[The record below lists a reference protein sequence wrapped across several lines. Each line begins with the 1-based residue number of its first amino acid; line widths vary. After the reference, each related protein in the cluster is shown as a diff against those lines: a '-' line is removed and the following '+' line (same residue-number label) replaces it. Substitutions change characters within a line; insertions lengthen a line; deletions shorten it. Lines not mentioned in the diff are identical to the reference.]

1 MKKYVISVKRVQET
15 TFAFSE
21 KSRELAIRKIKEY
34 ITKCLK
40 NNLSLDDLFE
50 DSKSVFKYKV
60 IKSTP
65 KNKSNVQ

>member
-1 MKKYVISVKRVQET
+1 MKRVQET
-15 TFAFSE
+15 TLAFSE

>member
-15 TFAFSE
+15 TLAFSE